1 MSVAWRGSLGPGQN
15 QHKGGENMLYELDGV
30 AVQAEGDYWV
40 ADSAAVVGNVLL
52 KQGASV
58 WFNAVVRGDNDLI
71 TIGEG
76 SNVQDGSVL
85 HTDPGYPLTIG
96 AHVTIGHKVMLHG
109 CDIGEGSLIGINA
122 VVLNGAKIG
131 KNCLIGANAL
141 ITEGKEIP
149 DNSMVM
155 GSPGKV
161 VRTLTDEQAAGIRAG
176 AAHYVENARRFK
188 AGAVVQSAAV
198 SAAVAKD

>member
-1 MSVAWRGSLGPGQN
+1 
-15 QHKGGENMLYELDGV
+15 MLYELDGT
-30 AVQAEGDYWV
+30 AVKAEGEYWV
-40 ADSAAVVGNVLL
+40 ADSAVVVGNVLL
-52 KQGASV
+52 KQNASV
-58 WFNAVVRGDNDLI
+58 WYNAVIRGDNDLI

-85 HTDPGYPLTIG
+85 HTDPGFPLTIG
-96 AHVTIGHKVMLHG
+96 PHVTIGHKVMLHG

-131 KNCLIGANAL
+131 KNCIIGANAL
-141 ITEGKEIP
+141 ITEGKVIP

-161 VRTLTDEQAAGIRAG
+161 VKTLTDEQAAGIRLG

-188 AGAVVQSAAV
+188 TGVKAQDVAQAV
-198 SAAVAKD
+198 

>member
-1 MSVAWRGSLGPGQN
+1 
-15 QHKGGENMLYELDGV
+15 MLYELGGV
-30 AVQAEGDYWV
+30 AVKAEGDYWV
-40 ADSAAVVGNVLL
+40 ADSATVVGNVLL
-52 KQGASV
+52 KQDASV

-85 HTDPGYPLTIG
+85 HTDPGFPLTIG

-109 CDIGEGSLIGINA
+109 CHIGEGSLIGINA

-131 KNCLIGANAL
+131 KNCLIGANTL

-161 VRTLTDEQAAGIRAG
+161 VRKLSEEQAEGIRAG
-176 AAHYVENARRFK
+176 AAHYVENARRFRT
-188 AGAVVQSAAV
+188 GAVVQASAFAI
-198 SAAVAKD
+198 KD

>member
-1 MSVAWRGSLGPGQN
+1 MQN
-15 QHKGGENMLYELDGV
+15 QHKVGDDMLYELDGV
-30 AVQAEGDYWV
+30 AVQTEGDYWV
-40 ADSAAVVGNVLL
+40 ADSATVVGNVLL
-52 KQGASV
+52 KQDASV

-71 TIGEG
+71 TIGAG

-85 HTDPGYPLTIG
+85 HTDPGCPLTIG

-188 AGAVVQSAAV
+188 AGAVAQSAAIP
-198 SAAVAKD
+198 ATN

>member
-1 MSVAWRGSLGPGQN
+1 
-15 QHKGGENMLYELDGV
+15 MLYELDGV
-30 AVQAEGDYWV
+30 AVRAEGEYWV
-40 ADSAAVVGNVLL
+40 ADSAVVVGNVLL
-52 KQGASV
+52 KQNASV
-58 WFNAVVRGDNDLI
+58 WFNAVIRGDNELI

-85 HTDPGYPLTIG
+85 HTDPGCPLTIG
-96 AHVTIGHKVMLHG
+96 PNVTIGHKVMLHG

-131 KNCLIGANAL
+131 KNCIVGANAL
-141 ITEGKEIP
+141 ITEGKVIP

-155 GSPGKV
+155 GSPGKIV
-161 VRTLTDEQAAGIRAG
+161 KTLTDEQAAGIRVG

-188 AGAVVQSAAV
+188 AGAVAQDNALPAQS
-198 SAAVAKD
+198 

>member
-1 MSVAWRGSLGPGQN
+1 
-15 QHKGGENMLYELDGV
+15 MLYELGGV
-30 AVQAEGDYWV
+30 AVKAEGDYWV
-40 ADSAAVVGNVLL
+40 ADSATVVGKVLL
-52 KQGASV
+52 KQDASV

-85 HTDPGYPLTIG
+85 HTDPGFPLTIG

-109 CDIGEGSLIGINA
+109 CHIGEGSLIGINA

-131 KNCLIGANAL
+131 KNCLIGANTL

-161 VRTLTDEQAAGIRAG
+161 VRTLSEVQAAGIRAG
-176 AAHYVENARRFK
+176 AAHYVENARRFRT
-188 AGAVVQSAAV
+188 GAVSQAA
-198 SAAVAKD
+198 AAAIDD

>member
-1 MSVAWRGSLGPGQN
+1 MSNLAYLARITNVVQLLQHNVFNLCCTAVFETSTFGTIYQTDIKLPPPPPRSGPHWALGG
-15 QHKGGENMLYELDGV
+15 
-30 AVQAEGDYWV
+30 
-40 ADSAAVVGNVLL
+40 
-52 KQGASV
+52 
-58 WFNAVVRGDNDLI
+58 
-71 TIGEG
+71 TIGAG
-76 SNVQDGSVL
+76 SNVQDGSIL

-131 KNCLIGANAL
+131 KNCLIGAHAL

-161 VRTLTDEQAAGIRAG
+161 VRTLTDEQAAGIRVG
-176 AAHYVENARRFK
+176 AAHYVENARKFK
-188 AGAVVQSAAV
+188 AVAAQQSAAV
-198 SAAVAKD
+198 LVTDTSA